1 MQMEVTQDVGSIQP
15 LGTGGWIGAYPPG
28 GVRGNPYEGADSQ
41 GPSHPE
47 DSTTTTTNTTLTFAP
62 APAPA
67 PAPALC
73 QNTHKIQKIRRN
85 YVFLIFDVFWQ
96 RARAGAGAE
105 AEARSR
111 VVVVVVVVESSG
123 WLSPWLSAP
132 SCGDTSPG
140 G

>member
-1 MQMEVTQDVGSIQP
+1 MCWASWLLGLPSSAVTAEAS
-15 LGTGGWIGAYPPG
+15 GGREGPGA
-28 GVRGNPYEGADSQ
+28 RTFDDLRRADEFRVHN
-41 GPSHPE
+41 GKP
-47 DSTTTTTNTTLTFAP
+47 TKYT
-62 APAPA
+62 
-67 PAPALC
+67 
-73 QNTHKIQKIRRN
+73 RRRD
-85 YVFLIFDVFWQ
+85 YKH
-96 RARAGAGAE
+96 ARAKSAAGSGAEAGLE